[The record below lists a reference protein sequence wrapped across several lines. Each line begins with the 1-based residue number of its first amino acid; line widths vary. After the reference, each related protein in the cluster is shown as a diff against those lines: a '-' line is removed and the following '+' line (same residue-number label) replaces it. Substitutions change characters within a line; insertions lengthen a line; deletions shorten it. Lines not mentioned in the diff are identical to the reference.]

1 MNYHNEDAG
10 AVIRAALAK
19 AVQVLTPIAAAIMAV
34 VVAALCWVSVNHLFS
49 NYLRSADLSWLAAS
63 ATVGMALLLAGYT
76 ATHAQHD
83 PAARGIAVLFA
94 VIWVALAFVLA
105 MLDAA
110 LRSALFAVPDGIAA
124 AGQFLAGGL
133 SGLGLAPVVL
143 IPLVARSVPAGKYH
157 SVFGAIADYLATAVK
172 GLAFIASIVAEAS
185 YGITI
190 GVAPLVA
197 VPAALAMGVLFISAL
212 GKLSHARNAADHRDI
227 TAWKLVAVVVGG
239 YLMFVSF
246 ESMLSFAD
254 ASGKLAWLHSGMVD
268 RVAQALYIA
277 ALGIIIALT
286 LLINVRTTADDRAAR
301 GEAAPAES
309 VPTLRPA
316 QRLAN
321 TLTTA
326 REDWRAVTGVWRMV
340 PEPKQLPAAQQF
352 ADDASAPIAGVVGN
366 PK

>member
-143 IPLVARSVPAGKYH
+143 IPLVARRS
-157 SVFGAIADYLATAVK
+157 L
-172 GLAFIASIVAEAS
+172 
-185 YGITI
+185 
-190 GVAPLVA
+190 
-197 VPAALAMGVLFISAL
+197 
-212 GKLSHARNAADHRDI
+212 
-227 TAWKLVAVVVGG
+227 
-239 YLMFVSF
+239 
-246 ESMLSFAD
+246 
-254 ASGKLAWLHSGMVD
+254 
-268 RVAQALYIA
+268 
-277 ALGIIIALT
+277 
-286 LLINVRTTADDRAAR
+286 
-301 GEAAPAES
+301 
-309 VPTLRPA
+309 
-316 QRLAN
+316 
-321 TLTTA
+321 
-326 REDWRAVTGVWRMV
+326 
-340 PEPKQLPAAQQF
+340 
-352 ADDASAPIAGVVGN
+352 
-366 PK
+366 